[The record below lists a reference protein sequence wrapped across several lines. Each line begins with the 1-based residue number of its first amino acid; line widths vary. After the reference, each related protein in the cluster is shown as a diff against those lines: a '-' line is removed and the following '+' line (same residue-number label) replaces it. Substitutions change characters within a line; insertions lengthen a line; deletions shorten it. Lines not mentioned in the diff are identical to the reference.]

1 MMEERSKSLL
11 MNIKKYKKGDILYKQ
26 GDKSTELYILNS
38 GKVDVYVDDIYI
50 ATISEKGAI
59 IGESSLLLNQTR
71 SATLKVVEDS
81 EFMVIPSEYI
91 DNVILENPAI
101 GLNLLKIIITRLR
114 NTTKQLVHLQKV
126 VFEYERK
133 IQKLQKEKS
142 EQKEFMLGELFY
154 KTGIIS
160 KKELDEVLK
169 IKKSYEKKGI
179 KKSIGEILIE
189 KGYATMFQVM
199 QLIKLQKE
207 LKNE

>member
-38 GKVDVYVDDIYI
+38 GKVEVYVDDIYI